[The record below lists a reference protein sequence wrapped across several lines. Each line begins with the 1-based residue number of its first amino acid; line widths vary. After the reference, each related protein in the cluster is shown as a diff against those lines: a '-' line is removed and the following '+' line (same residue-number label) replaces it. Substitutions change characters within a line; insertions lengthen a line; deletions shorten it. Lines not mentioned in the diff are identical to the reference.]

1 MRKQLIPWRMIFE
14 KDRKLMNYKYVLPAF
29 TKVVSIHVTEDHKS
43 SYSVIPSDLAK
54 SAATVDAFA
63 QRMLE
68 LGTQKLEGMTPD
80 KLSFRDVFDSQ
91 RMLQESK
98 KLKMTE
104 DAMLVMMRKMF
115 APPNVNFIESEVE

>member
-1 MRKQLIPWRMIFE
+1 MRKQLIPWRRVFE
-14 KDRKLMNYKYVLPAF
+14 KYRKLMNYKSALPAF
-29 TKVVSIHVTEDHKS
+29 TKVVSLHINEDHKTT
-43 SYSVIPSDLAK
+43 YSVIHSDLAK

-68 LGTQKLEGMTPD
+68 LGTE
-80 KLSFRDVFDSQ
+80 KLSKMEAKDITFNDVINSQ

-104 DAMLVMMRKMF
+104 DAMLIMMRKMF
-115 APPNVNFIESEVE
+115 APPNVNFIEGEVE